1 MDVSLSTTPP
11 PPSPDPAGGHASR
24 APAPDLGGTA
34 GIIAGYFAVQFAV
47 GMVLALVI
55 ALSMVV
61 THTDDGLGEAI
72 ETTLMQPA
80 MQALTAVVSLCT
92 AAMLVLWLVHRCWP
106 LLWSMAR
113 PPGFGFTA
121 PRQPWF
127 LALALAIGLA
137 TPMLGS
143 LLTQWLAG
151 GQTVSQDIDR
161 LGSHAPMDMR
171 LSLVFVVVCVGPLV
185 EELLFRGLLLSA
197 MLKHWNTAVAV
208 AASSLVFALVHLP
221 GLQYQWYAVPNLLL
235 LAVLL
240 AALRLRSGSIWPGVL
255 AHASNNLVAVVT
267 WFITINPLG

>member
-1 MDVSLSTTPP
+1 MDVRLSTIPP
-11 PPSPDPAGGHASR
+11 PLSDPAREHALR
-24 APAPDLGGTA
+24 TAAPGLGGTT
-34 GIIAGYFAVQFAV
+34 GVIAGYFALQFVA
-47 GMVLALVI
+47 GMVLAVVI
-55 ALSMVV
+55 ALSIVM

-72 ETTLMQPA
+72 ETTLMQSA
-80 MQALTAVVSLCT
+80 TQALAAVVSLCT
-92 AAMLVLWLVHRCWP
+92 AAVLVLWLVHRRWP
-106 LLWSMAR
+106 VLWSMAR

-127 LALALAIGLA
+127 LLLALVIGLA

-161 LGSHAPMDMR
+161 LGNHAPMDMR
-171 LSLVFVVVCVGPLV
+171 LSLVLVVVCVGPLV

-197 MLKHWNTAVAV
+197 MLKHWNTTVAV

-221 GLQYQWYAVPNLLL
+221 GLQYQWFAVPNLLL

-240 AALRLRSGSIWPGVL
+240 AALRLRSGSIWPGVV
-255 AHASNNLVAVVT
+255 AHASNNLVAVAT
-267 WFITINPLG
+267 WFVAIKPMG